1 MPDVV
6 PMHVAS
12 IHVCYPRI
20 PTKRRGI
27 VDLPIGVLVVQH
39 MAVMLDDKDLRS
51 GGISNDWEIHR
62 METGE
67 LIVRK
72 KIPINCAKRKKSKVL
87 SDAAWNVASKLQQLF
102 RKERGCDWVGMVS
115 HAGGLHLFNL
125 KIAGYK
131 DVKKTT

>member
-6 PMHVAS
+6 PMQVAS

-72 KIPINCAKRKKSKVL
+72 KIPINCAKRRKSKVL

-102 RKERGCDWVGMVS
+102 RKERGCDCTVTMQPQS
-115 HAGGLHLFNL
+115 ETID
-125 KIAGYK
+125 IAARFLRFPS
-131 DVKKTT
+131 TQ